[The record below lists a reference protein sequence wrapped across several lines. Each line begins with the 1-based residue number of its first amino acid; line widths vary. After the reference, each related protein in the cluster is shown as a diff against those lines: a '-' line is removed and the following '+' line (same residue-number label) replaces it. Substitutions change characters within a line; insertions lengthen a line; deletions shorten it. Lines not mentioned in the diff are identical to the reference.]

1 MFPRCA
7 WRTWDACPS
16 VTYCLQGAKV
26 GWQKK
31 KDPEIENGNRRLKNA
46 AQMLTEMIA
55 REYMSLPAK

>member
-1 MFPRCA
+1 
-7 WRTWDACPS
+7 
-16 VTYCLQGAKV
+16 V